1 MRVYAVTYEYSYP
14 NSTDGSASPD
24 DAGGIIAIYEDE
36 ADARARLENEEK
48 SGEWGD
54 FSNAED
60 ASGWSTGGYMLHV
73 EGFEVI
79 PPLMGHG

>member
-1 MRVYAVTYEYSYP
+1 MKVYAVTYEYSSP
-14 NSTDGSASPD
+14 NNIDGGQSPD

-36 ADARARLENEEK
+36 DDARARLANEEK

-60 ASGWSTGGYMLHV
+60 VSGWSTSGYILCV

-79 PPLMGHG
+79 PRQVERK